1 MQRAM
6 SQATKLALTATL
18 AGLAGLAL
26 SRPATAGSFELWE
39 GSTDQMAN
47 AYAGQ
52 ASKAYDAGTA
62 WANPAGMVN
71 IPGTELDSAFNFIDP
86 QFYFSGTNT
95 DFPGET
101 QSHVKA
107 INPALVP
114 ASFSVISLS
123 PDLKFGLALKSP
135 FGARIDYPTDWIGR
149 YQSLISSLTDI
160 AVEPSLAYAITPQ
173 ISIGGGPVIDY
184 LSVRQTQD
192 LLPAIGYEFGDIYG
206 DARGHSY
213 GFGYNVAGLYQ
224 FDQNTRFGL
233 SYRSRI
239 EHRIDMKQSLT
250 LLPSLADSPYG
261 PFLKELLAGANTPGK
276 GYQAGIEK
284 FNLPDNIDASFY
296 RDLTPEWA
304 VMAEAIWTHWQLF
317 QNISVATIDTGSA
330 PTTSVFRFH
339 NTIFGSVGANY
350 RPLWMPQLML
360 QGGAG
365 YDEDPVTDGTRTA
378 QIPTQSRVLIGLGAS
393 YDISKH
399 FSVQLAYSHYF
410 AVAST
415 VDSTGTT
422 LASALQLP
430 EGRLVGSYSN
440 SIDSGSLGLK
450 LRF

>member
-1 MQRAM
+1 
-6 SQATKLALTATL
+6 
-18 AGLAGLAL
+18 
-26 SRPATAGSFELWE
+26 
-39 GSTDQMAN
+39 MAN

-71 IPGTELDSAFNFIDP
+71 IQGTELDSALNYIDP
-86 QFYFSGTNT
+86 QFYFTGTNS

-107 INPALVP
+107 INPAVVP

-123 PDLKFGLALKSP
+123 PDLKLGLAVKSP
-135 FGARIDYPTDWIGR
+135 FGARIDYPTDWVGR

-160 AVEPSLAYAITPQ
+160 AVEPSLAYAITPK

-184 LSVRQTQD
+184 LSARQTQD
-192 LLPAIGYEFGDIYG
+192 ILPAIGYQFGDIYG

-213 GFGYNVAGLYQ
+213 GIGFNVAGLYQ
-224 FDQNTRFGL
+224 FDQDTRLGL
-233 SYRSRI
+233 SYRSQI
-239 EHRIDMKQSLT
+239 DHRLDMKQSLT
-250 LLPSLADSPYG
+250 LLPSLANSPYG
-261 PFLKELLAGANTPGK
+261 PFLKALLAGANTPGK
-276 GYQAGIEK
+276 GYQAGLEK
-284 FNLPDNIDASFY
+284 FDLPDNIDASVY
-296 RDLTPEWA
+296 RQLTPEWA

-317 QNISVATIDTGSA
+317 NNISVQTFDTGSA

-350 RPLWMPQLML
+350 RPLWMQQLML
-360 QGGAG
+360 QGGVG

-378 QIPTQSRVLIGLGAS
+378 QIPTQSRVLIGIGAS

-399 FSVQLAYSHYF
+399 FSVQAAYTHYF
-410 AVAST
+410 CAAST
-415 VDSTGTT
+415 VDSEGTT

-430 EGRLVGSYSN
+430 EGRLLGSYNN
-440 SIDSGSLGLK
+440 SIDSYSLGVK